1 MTGSLRLTAW
11 PWLAVLAVVVFT
23 PPSSRGVET
32 PGSKQFHKDIQPLLN
47 QYCSDCHED
56 GEKKGGVA
64 FDQFPSDE
72 AMLTNHDLWLN
83 VIKYVR
89 AGIMPPAKKPR
100 PAAQEQERLAEWV
113 KSAVFKTDPQNP
125 DPGRVTI
132 RRLNRVEYRNTIRD
146 LMGIDFNAEVE
157 FPPDDTGYGFDDI
170 GDVLTLSP
178 MLLEKYL
185 AAARSIVAEAVPT
198 VSKTMPEM
206 TIAGAEFRKDGEPES
221 KRRDKRDSAL
231 FLPYDKEA
239 AVSTPMQIERSGHYR
254 LTLELGIRGT
264 FDYDPR
270 RCSVVFKLDDR
281 NLWENEFGWYDNK
294 TLLFNFDQELQAGPH
309 RLSFTLHPLTNAETN
324 TLTMRLASVTVHGPT
339 EQQFWTRPSNYGRF
353 FAGEI
358 PRQPAARRKYTQ
370 ETLRKFAS
378 KAFRRPVDDSTV
390 ERLTKLAESVY
401 TQEGQTVEAGIAHA
415 MQAVLASPRFLFHLE
430 QPEPGT
436 DKDGAYPLVDE
447 YSLASRL
454 SYFLWST
461 MPDEEMFRLA
471 GRKELRKNL
480 TAQVKRMTADS
491 RSEALVQ
498 NFTGQW
504 LQVRDLQGIAI
515 NARVVFARDAGLEKQ
530 MRQRRDAFVARQAQ
544 QKKDREE
551 ALKAGKP
558 PPEPRK
564 DEGERERFRFRPP
577 FELDRELKQAM
588 KSETEMFFAD
598 VVKEDRPVSEL
609 IESDFTYLNAKLADF
624 YGLTNLNVTGSE
636 MRRVSLPADCPR
648 GGILTM
654 GSILAVTSN
663 PDRTSPVKRG
673 VFVLNNILGT
683 PPPPPPP
690 NVPALEATE
699 KNAEDKEPTLRTALE
714 AHRKEPLCASC
725 HVRMDGIGLGLEN
738 FNAMGL
744 WREKERGQMI
754 DPSGKLVTGETF
766 NDVRELKKILAE
778 KHGGDFERCLTEK
791 LLTYALGRGLEY
803 YDLETVDQIVRR
815 LEKEDGHFSA
825 LLMGIIESAPFQ
837 KERPNANATFS
848 DTTDGSDGQVQLAGT
863 AGRNPGRVQP

>member
-1 MTGSLRLTAW
+1 
-11 PWLAVLAVVVFT
+11 LARAAD
-23 PPSSRGVET
+23 T
-32 PGSKQFHKDIQPLLN
+32 PGIAQFHKNVQPLLN
-47 QYCSDCHED
+47 NYCSDCHED

-64 FDQFPSDE
+64 FDQFPSDD
-72 AMLTNHDLWLN
+72 AMLTNRDLWLN

-100 PAAQEQERLAEWV
+100 PDSQEQERLAEWV
-113 KSAVFKTDPQNP
+113 KSAVFKIDPQNP

-170 GDVLTLSP
+170 GDVLSLSP

-185 AAARSIVAEAVPT
+185 VAAKSIVAEAVPT
-198 VSKTMPEM
+198 VSKTMPEL
-206 TIAGAEFRKDGEPES
+206 TVTGAQFRKDGEADP

-239 AVSTPMQIERSGHYR
+239 DVSAPMQIEHTGHYR

-270 RCSVVFKLDDR
+270 RCSVVFKLDGR

-294 TLLFNFDQELQAGPH
+294 TLLFNFDEELQPGSH
-309 RLSFTLHPLTNAETN
+309 RLAFTLHPLTEAETN
-324 TLTMRLASVTVHGPT
+324 TLTMRLNSVTVHGPT
-339 EQQFWTRPSNYGRF
+339 EQQFWTRPDSYGRF
-353 FAGEI
+353 FTGEI
-358 PRQPAARRKYTQ
+358 PKQPAARRKYT
-370 ETLRKFAS
+370 EDTLRKFAT
-378 KAFRRPVDDSTV
+378 KAFRRPVDDRTV

-401 TQEGQTVEAGIAHA
+401 TQEGHTVEAGIAHA

-430 QPEPGT
+430 QPEPGA
-436 DKDGAYPLVDE
+436 DKNGSFPMVDE

-461 MPDEEMFRLA
+461 MPDEELFRLA
-471 GRKELRKNL
+471 GRKELRANL
-480 TAQVKRMTADS
+480 AAQVKRMMADS
-491 RSEALVQ
+491 RSEALIQ

-515 NARVVFARDAGLEKQ
+515 NARVVFARDAGVEKE
-530 MRQRRDAFVARQAQ
+530 MRQRREEFLARQAQ
-544 QKKDREE
+544 AKKEREE
-551 ALKAGKP
+551 AEKAGKP
-558 PPEPRK
+558 PPPPRRT
-564 DEGERERFRFRPP
+564 EGERFRFRPP

-588 KSETEMFFAD
+588 KSETEMYFAEIVRQD
-598 VVKEDRPVSEL
+598 KPVSEL

-636 MRRVSLPADCPR
+636 MRRVNLPAECPR

-654 GSILAVTSN
+654 GSVLAVTSN

-699 KNAEDKEPTLRTALE
+699 KNAEDQEPTLRTALE
-714 AHRKEPLCASC
+714 AHRKQPMCASC

-738 FNAMGL
+738 FNAMGM
-744 WREKERGQMI
+744 WREKERGQVI
-754 DPSGKLVTGETF
+754 EPGGKLVTGESF
-766 NDVRELKKILAE
+766 NDVRELKRILAE
-778 KHGGDFERCLTEK
+778 NHRSDFERCLTEK

-815 LEKEDGHFSA
+815 LEKADGHFSA

-837 KERPNANATFS
+837 KQRPYANATFS
-848 DTTDGSDGQVQLAGT
+848 DANDTSDGAVQFARS
-863 AGRNPGRVQP
+863 AGR